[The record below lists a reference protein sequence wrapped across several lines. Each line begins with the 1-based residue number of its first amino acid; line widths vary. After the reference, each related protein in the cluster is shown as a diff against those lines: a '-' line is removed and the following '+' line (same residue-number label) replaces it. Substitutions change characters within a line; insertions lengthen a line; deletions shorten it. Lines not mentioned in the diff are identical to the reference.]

1 MLAVEEAVAK
11 FRAAARMRDQ
21 LDRQF
26 VLIAR
31 TDALGVPNG
40 TLVDAINR
48 CKAYLG
54 AGADVAFVE
63 GPRTVDEIR
72 RIVEEVGVL
81 GPVLYN
87 QAGVS
92 PRLTT
97 DQLRE
102 LGVAIV
108 LFPGAMIRAGLYAMH
123 DYASALR
130 AQGGAADVQFA
141 QTMQNHPMSN
151 LHQFAGLNQVQQ
163 FEQEFRAQ

>member
-31 TDALGVPNG
+31 TDALGVPGG
-40 TLVDAINR
+40 TLDDAIAR

-63 GPRTVDEIR
+63 GPRTIDEIR
-72 RIVEEVGVL
+72 RIVQEVG

-87 QAGVS
+87 QAGSS

-130 AQGGAADVQFA
+130 AQGGAADAQFA
-141 QTMQNHPMSN
+141 QVTQNHPMTN

>member
-1 MLAVEEAVAK
+1 MLAVQDAVAK

-21 LDRQF
+21 LDTQF

-31 TDALGVPNG
+31 TDALGAPNG
-40 TLVDAINR
+40 TLDDAINR

-63 GPRTVDEIR
+63 GPRTIDEIR
-72 RIVEEVGVL
+72 RIVQEVG

-97 DQLRE
+97 DQLRD

-130 AQGGAADVQFA
+130 TQGGLADVQFA
-141 QTMQNHPMSN
+141 QNMQAHPMSN
-151 LHQFAGLNQVQQ
+151 LHVFAGLNQVQQ